1 MNRRLMIVLVAVIA
15 LLTVAPHLPAWVPL
29 AWAAVR
35 SADYAALAAT
45 ALQQRWLIPAGV
57 AASGVLL
64 LGLLVQ
70 LIRRRRR
77 ESALPSVVPARA
89 PRMAAREVLPKPIE
103 TAAAA
108 PVTMTVPAALV
119 EPSKWARAVP
129 ARTSARRESV
139 RRLSQQ
145 GRSVVEISRATRI
158 GQDGVRL
165 LVSLPR
171 IAADAR

>member
-89 PRMAAREVLPKPIE
+89 PRMAACEVLPKPIE
-103 TAAAA
+103 TAAA
-108 PVTMTVPAALV
+108 PVTVPAALV

>member
-108 PVTMTVPAALV
+108 PVTVPAALV